1 MSEIKIPKGKEKR
14 ILKSSAKVRSID
26 VKVGKKGLTEN
37 VILEIQTVL
46 NRDKMVKVSFSED
59 RKKRIELVDSLQNS
73 INSTLIELVGKTAT
87 FSLIK

>member
-46 NRDKMVKVSFSED
+46 NRLNFKNNIFS
-59 RKKRIELVDSLQNS
+59 
-73 INSTLIELVGKTAT
+73 
-87 FSLIK
+87 

>member
-46 NRDKMVKVSFSED
+46 NRDKMVKVSFNED

>member
-46 NRDKMVKVSFSED
+46 KRDKMVKVSFNED

>member
-46 NRDKMVKVSFSED
+46 ERDKMVKVFFNED